1 MRDQT
6 YNILRSKIYFKFI
19 KTKKKKICVFIILK
33 LFQTIVVNGPNKI

>member
-19 KTKKKKICVFIILK
+19 KTKKKICVFIILK